1 MGYIRV
7 FKYSLT
13 GYVIGGT
20 FGFLIDRLTTNSY
33 NRYFYRDKRFSLNNS
48 IGFLGLLT
56 GTILG
61 YLHVAKVNDSIKN

>member
-33 NRYFYRDKRFSLNNS
+33 NRYFYR
-48 IGFLGLLT
+48 GFRPWD
-56 GTILG
+56 
-61 YLHVAKVNDSIKN
+61 YSSNDFFLFR